1 MWRGRLPRK
10 IKTMRELFGAILG
23 LLLWLALYVCVSA
36 FFSSIKRSA
45 LRQQPRQDGVALEF
59 VPAARMQF
67 LIRSVLVLLVAFGV
81 LVVTAT
87 RKEGGAFYALL
98 IPASVFVLISLVR
111 PVPVAVDDHGIRQ
124 RRWFLRDKE
133 IRWGDIASVAYGPNT
148 GTTYVL
154 SKNGGPKIRFSV
166 FLVGR
171 ARFKHEIRA
180 HAEVDIYT
188 EDED

>member
-1 MWRGRLPRK
+1 MQ
-10 IKTMRELFGAILG
+10 ELFGAILG
-23 LLLWLALYVCVSA
+23 LLLWVGSYVCVSA

-45 LRQQPRQDGVALEF
+45 LRQQPRQDGGALEF
-59 VPAARMQF
+59 FPTARMQF
-67 LIRSVLVLLVAFGV
+67 LIRTVLVLLAAFGV

-87 RKEGGAFYALL
+87 RKEGSAFYALL
-98 IPASVFVLISLVR
+98 IPASVFILISLVR
-111 PVPVAVDDHGIRQ
+111 PVSVVVDDHGIRQ
-124 RRWFLRDKE
+124 RRWFLHDKE

-171 ARFKHEIRA
+171 ARFKH
-180 HAEVDIYT
+180 
-188 EDED
+188 